1 MEYMIHLFN
10 VGGFMMYPLLLAS
23 IFVVAVAAERAS
35 LYRRSLTNLD
45 VLEEKL
51 PALLSGR
58 KDQEAALPRGAGL

>member
-35 LYRRSLTNLD
+35 LYRRSLTSTSFVKYVN
-45 VLEEKL
+45 
-51 PALLSGR
+51 
-58 KDQEAALPRGAGL
+58 